1 MLTGIFNDITVICL
15 FQLALVN
22 NCNVNVMLFL
32 TYALYWVYSE
42 INSGLFLIQMIMCL
56 LCTVLNSGTETVQ
69 VTPLGSLLPNPNVI
83 VAVSKGMQ
91 AVVVVV
97 VVVVV

>member
-1 MLTGIFNDITVICL
+1 
-15 FQLALVN
+15 
-22 NCNVNVMLFL
+22 
-32 TYALYWVYSE
+32 
-42 INSGLFLIQMIMCL
+42 MCL